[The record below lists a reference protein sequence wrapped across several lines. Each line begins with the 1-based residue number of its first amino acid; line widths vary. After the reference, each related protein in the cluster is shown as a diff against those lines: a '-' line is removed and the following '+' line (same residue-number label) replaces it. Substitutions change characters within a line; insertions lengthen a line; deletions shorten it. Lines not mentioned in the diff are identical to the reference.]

1 MEYILTTDKLTKIY
15 GQKRAADGISL
26 HIKKGDVYGLIGRN
40 GAGKTTV
47 LKMICGLATPTSGA
61 VTFCGKTGAALSGEM
76 SKIGSLIETP
86 GLFPKMS
93 AYQNIKI
100 KCILCGKDD
109 DEYIK
114 SLLKQVGLENVGKK
128 PAQSFSL
135 GMKQR
140 LGIAL
145 ALVGDPEF
153 IVLDEPING
162 LDPQGIAEMREI
174 IHRLS
179 KEQGMTVI
187 VSSHILDELAKVAD
201 AFGII
206 NDGKLIDEFT
216 SEQLDERCGTHII
229 LRTGDDEKAK
239 AVLEDNGI
247 SSYELLEN
255 GKIKIMQAVDDTS
268 KLVVALVEAGVP
280 VYELALVQTTL
291 EQYYLTRTG
300 GEV

>member
-1 MEYILTTDKLTKIY
+1 MTTDNLTKTY
-15 GQKRAADGISL
+15 GEKRAADTVSL

-40 GAGKTTV
+40 GAGKTTI
-47 LKMICGLATPTSGA
+47 LKMICGLSCPTSGSI
-61 VTFCGKTGAALSGEM
+61 TFEGKTGAEFSKEM
-76 SKIGSLIETP
+76 HKIGSLIETP

-100 KCILCGKDD
+100 KCIVCGKNDD
-109 DEYIK
+109 AYIK
-114 SLLKQVGLENVGKK
+114 SLLKQVGLEKVGKK
-128 PAQSFSL
+128 PTQSFSL

-174 IHRLS
+174 IHKLS
-179 KEQGMTVI
+179 KERGMTVI

-216 SEQLDERCGTHII
+216 AEELESRCSKYTVLKAGE
-229 LRTGDDEKAK
+229 LEKTEK
-239 AVLEDNGI
+239 VLADSGVNKYEVLSNGEI
-247 SSYELLEN
+247 RINEE
-255 GKIKIMQAVDDTS
+255 IEDTS
-268 KLVVALVEAGVP
+268 KLIAALVGAGVP
-280 VYELALVQTTL
+280 VYELASAQGTL
-291 EQYYLTRTG
+291 EQYYLNRTG
-300 GEV
+300 GNL

>member
-1 MEYILTTDKLTKIY
+1 MEYILTTDNLTKIY
-15 GQKRAADGISL
+15 GEKRAADGISL

-47 LKMICGLATPTSGA
+47 LKMICGLSGPTSGS
-61 VTFCGKTGAALSGEM
+61 VTFLGKTGAELSKVM
-76 SKIGSLIETP
+76 NKIGALIESP

-93 AYQNIKI
+93 AYQNIKT
-100 KCILCGKDD
+100 KCILAGKND
-109 DEYIK
+109 DEYIM
-114 SLLKQVGLENVGKK
+114 SLLKQVGLEKVGKK

-174 IHRLS
+174 IHNLS
-179 KEQGMTVI
+179 KVRGMTVI

-201 AFGII
+201 SFGII

-216 SEQLDERCGTHII
+216 IEELESRCSKYV
-229 LRTGDDEKAK
+229 LLKTGDLEKTR
-239 AVLEDNGI
+239 AVLSENGI
-247 SSYELLEN
+247 DRYTVEEN
-255 GKIKIMQAVDDTS
+255 GDIRINSSIEDTS
-268 KLVVALVEAGVP
+268 KLIAALVGAGVA
-280 VYELALVQTTL
+280 VYELASVQGTL
-291 EQYYLTRTG
+291 EQYYLNRTG
-300 GEV
+300 GKV

>member
-1 MEYILTTDKLTKIY
+1 MEYILTTENLTKIY
-15 GQKRAADGISL
+15 GEKRAADSVSL

-40 GAGKTTV
+40 GAGKTTI
-47 LKMICGLATPTSGA
+47 LKMICGLSCPTSGSI
-61 VTFCGKTGAALSGEM
+61 TFEGKTGAELSKQM
-76 SKIGSLIETP
+76 HKIGSLIETP

-100 KCILCGKDD
+100 KCILCGKNDD
-109 DEYIK
+109 AYIK
-114 SLLKQVGLENVGKK
+114 SLLKQVGLEKAGRK
-128 PAQSFSL
+128 PTQSFSL

-145 ALVGDPEF
+145 ALVGDPEL

-174 IHRLS
+174 IHKLS
-179 KEQGMTVI
+179 KERGMTVI

-216 SEQLDERCGTHII
+216 VEELESRCSKYTVLKVGEI
-229 LRTGDDEKAK
+229 EKTEK
-239 AVLEDNGI
+239 VLADSGVNKYEVLNNGEI
-247 SSYELLEN
+247 RINEE
-255 GKIKIMQAVDDTS
+255 IDDTS
-268 KLVVALVEAGVP
+268 KLIAALVGAGVP
-280 VYELALVQTTL
+280 VYELASAQGTL
-291 EQYYLTRTG
+291 EQYYLNRTG
-300 GEV
+300 GNV

>member
-1 MEYILTTDKLTKIY
+1 MEYILTTQQLTKAY
-15 GQKRAADGISL
+15 GEKRAADAVSL

-40 GAGKTTV
+40 GAGKTTI
-47 LKMICGLATPTSGA
+47 LKMICGLSTPTSGS
-61 VTFCGKTGAALSGEM
+61 VTFAGKTGAALSSEM
-76 SKIGSLIETP
+76 HKIGALIESP
-86 GLFPKMS
+86 GLFLKLT
-93 AYQNIKI
+93 AYQNVKI
-100 KCILCGKDD
+100 KCILCGKNNDA
-109 DEYIK
+109 YIN
-114 SLLKQVGLENVGKK
+114 SLLRQVGLENAAKK
-128 PAQSFSL
+128 TVQNFSL

-201 AFGII
+201 SFGII

-216 SEQLDERCGTHII
+216 SDELIERCGKYVR
-229 LRTGDDEKAK
+229 LRTGDVKKTCKLLAE
-239 AVLEDNGI
+239 NGI
-247 SSYELLEN
+247 TAYEVQEN
-255 GKIKIMQAVDDTS
+255 GSIRINEEIKDTS
-268 KLVVALVEAGVP
+268 KLIAELVGAGVP
-280 VYELALVQTTL
+280 VYELAMAQSTL
-291 EQYYLTRTG
+291 EEYYLTSTG
-300 GEV
+300 GNV